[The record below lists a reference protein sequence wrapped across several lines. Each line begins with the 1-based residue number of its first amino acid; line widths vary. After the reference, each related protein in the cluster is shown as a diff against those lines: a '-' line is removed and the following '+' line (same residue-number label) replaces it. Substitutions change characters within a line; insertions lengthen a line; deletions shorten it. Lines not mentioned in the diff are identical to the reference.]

1 MDIQL
6 SYSKLLM
13 LFGVIVIGMV
23 GSSVITTYGT
33 ATNSTTSTNSTAAVS
48 SNLIT
53 EVFMDDNFSGNS
65 TLINENIPLFDDP
78 FQDSISSMII
88 SEVEN
93 QSSGYMV
100 EICEHKS
107 YSGNCMILEPGEHD
121 ITTLD
126 WLHDQISSIRYL
138 SPQTLELKNVSSGI
152 LFNGSN

>member
-6 SYSKLLM
+6 SYSRLLM

-23 GSSVITTYGT
+23 GSSVTTTYGT
-33 ATNSTTSTNSTAAVS
+33 ATNSTTAVS

-65 TLINENIPLFDDP
+65 TLINENIPLLDDP

-93 QSSGYMV
+93 QSSGYVV

-126 WLHDQISSIRYL
+126 ELHDQISSMRYL

-152 LFNGSN
+152 LINGSN

>member
-13 LFGVIVIGMV
+13 LSGVIVIGMV
-23 GSSVITTYGT
+23 GSSVTTT
-33 ATNSTTSTNSTAAVS
+33 NAIATNSTTSVS
-48 SNLIT
+48 SNLTT
-53 EVFMDDNFSGNS
+53 EAFVDDNFSGNS
-65 TLINENIPLFDDP
+65 TLTNENIPILDDP

-121 ITTLD
+121 IATLD
-126 WLHDQISSIRYL
+126 GLHDQISSIRYL
-138 SPQTLELKNVSSGI
+138 SPQTLELKNISVGLLI
-152 LFNGSN
+152 NGSN

>member
-13 LFGVIVIGMV
+13 LSGLIVIGIV
-23 GSSVITTYGT
+23 GSSNTTT
-33 ATNSTTSTNSTAAVS
+33 NAIATNSTTATNSITSVS
-48 SNLIT
+48 SNLTT
-53 EVFMDDNFSGNS
+53 EAFVDDNFSGNS
-65 TLINENIPLFDDP
+65 TLINENIPILDDP

-126 WLHDQISSIRYL
+126 ELHDQISSMRYL

>member
-1 MDIQL
+1 
-6 SYSKLLM
+6 
-13 LFGVIVIGMV
+13 
-23 GSSVITTYGT
+23 
-33 ATNSTTSTNSTAAVS
+33 
-48 SNLIT
+48 
-53 EVFMDDNFSGNS
+53 MDDNFSGNS
-65 TLINENIPLFDDP
+65 TLINENIPLLDDP

-126 WLHDQISSIRYL
+126 ELHDQISSMRYL

-152 LFNGSN
+152 LINGSN